1 VNAAPTGDH
10 CSTVWNLFGRGS
22 RSANM
27 IEHLLGEDLERH
39 GGYIAEV
46 IYGANDGIVTTFAVV
61 AGVAGAALDPA
72 IVLILGIAN
81 LLADGFSMGMSNYL
95 SQRSELDY
103 RAAAGSTVTNERPPT
118 YTALVTFL
126 AFVVAGWTPLLPYA
140 LDLSATFRLS
150 ILVTGTA
157 FFVVGASRSL
167 VTNRRWYADGA
178 EMLAIGMLA
187 AAVAFAAGVAL
198 GGLA

>member
-1 VNAAPTGDH
+1 MIEL
-10 CSTVWNLFGRGS
+10 LFGDDFDE
-22 RSANM
+22 A
-27 IEHLLGEDLERH
+27 

-72 IVLILGIAN
+72 IVLVLGVAN

-95 SQRSELDY
+95 SQRSERDY
-103 RAAAGSTVTNERPPT
+103 QHAQGDAVERGKPPR
-118 YTALVTFL
+118 YTAVVTFL
-126 AFVVAGWTPLLPYA
+126 AFVVAGWAPLFPYA
-140 LDLSATFRLS
+140 LGLAATFRLS
-150 ILVTGTA
+150 VVVTAVA
-157 FFVVGASRSL
+157 FFLVGASRTL
-167 VTNRRWYADGA
+167 VTNRRWYVAGG

-187 AAVAFAAGVAL
+187 AGVAFAAGNAL

>member
-1 VNAAPTGDH
+1 
-10 CSTVWNLFGRGS
+10 
-22 RSANM
+22 M
-27 IEHLLGEDLERH
+27 IDRLLGDELDRR

-81 LLADGFSMGMSNYL
+81 LLADGFSMGMSSYL

-103 RAAAGSTVTNERPPT
+103 QAAQGETDADERPPA
-118 YTALVTFL
+118 YTALVTFS
-126 AFVVAGWTPLLPYA
+126 AFVLAGWAPLVPYA
-140 LDLSATFRLS
+140 FGVDATFRLS
-150 ILVTGTA
+150 VVVTGVA
-157 FFVVGASRSL
+157 FFAVGASRSL
-167 VTNRRWYADGA
+167 VTDRRWYVAGG
-178 EMLAIGMLA
+178 EMFAIGLLA
-187 AAVAFAAGVAL
+187 AGVAFTAGVAL